1 MPIEIR
7 KAGAQDAALLTNL
20 RRTVLIAA
28 NQLPQDADL
37 SAIEAPCLVYFSDE
51 ERQSTYLAWEGNQ
64 VVGVG
69 SVDYHTEM
77 PTSSNPTGKCA
88 FLMNIYT
95 DPAYRRQGIGARIVE
110 KLIQDAKE
118 RGVSSILLEATE
130 MGVPLYSRMGFVPAQ
145 GYMRL
150 NLG

>member
-28 NQLPQDADL
+28 NRLPQDADL

-77 PTSSNPTGKCA
+77 PTGSNPTGKCA

-110 KLIQDAKE
+110 KLIQDAKK

-130 MGVPLYSRMGFVPAQ
+130 MGAPFYGRMGFVPAQ